1 MRLYSFESDGGARTG
16 VEVAGSM
23 LLDLAAADRAGGGE
37 GTRYASMLGIIES
50 GPSALQAIDV
60 LVRSATST
68 HTLPLDSVSLLSPI
82 PVPAR
87 LRDAGMFVEHL
98 EIIRRE
104 LAKMA
109 ARGAPDPEA
118 AATALLETDQFK
130 LPEVVYRRCCYY
142 NGNHHAVIGP
152 DAPLAWPR
160 ESEVLDYEL
169 EIGVVVG
176 RAGHDL
182 TPEEAEECVFGYTL
196 MNDWSAR
203 DLQVDVAKSGA
214 GPCMGKDF
222 ATSLGPCIVTAD
234 EIGDPHDIELSAWV
248 EGEQW
253 SAGST
258 RNMHHGVF
266 EAISQFSRISPL
278 VAGEVIGTGTCAYG
292 SATEQGKRLQPGQTV
307 ELRAPGI
314 GSLRNTIKR

>member
-1 MRLYSFESDGGARTG
+1 MKLFSWQTGDGTTTG
-16 VEVAGSM
+16 VEIEGGR
-23 LLDLAAADRAGGGE
+23 LLDLAAADRSSGGDGARFESMLRLIGGGQ
-37 GTRYASMLGIIES
+37 
-50 GPSALQAIDV
+50 PALQAIRSLMAAPRLEDTRPPGA
-60 LVRSATST
+60 VRLLA
-68 HTLPLDSVSLLSPI
+68 PL

-98 EIIRRE
+98 EIIMRE
-104 LAKMA
+104 FARMA
-109 ARGAPDPEA
+109 ARDEADPEA
-118 AATALLETDQFK
+118 AAQKLLETGQFK
-130 LPEVVYRRCCYY
+130 LAEVIYRRCCYY

-152 DAPLAWPR
+152 DAPLPWPS
-160 ESEVLDYEL
+160 ESDVLDYEL

-176 RAGHDL
+176 RGGRNL
-182 TPEEAEECVFGYTL
+182 TPAEAEACVFGYTL

-203 DLQVDVAKSGA
+203 DLQIDTAKSGA

-234 EIGDPHDIELSAWV
+234 EIGDPHDIDLSAWV
-248 EGEQW
+248 DGEQW

-266 EAISQFSRISPL
+266 EALSQFSRISAL
-278 VAGEVIGTGTCAYG
+278 VAGEVIGTGTCAHG

-307 ELRAPGI
+307 ELRASRI
-314 GSLRNTIKR
+314 GALRNTIVR

>member
-1 MRLYSFESDGGARTG
+1 MRLYSFQSEGRVRTG
-16 VEVAGSM
+16 VEIADAM
-23 LLDLAAADRAGGGE
+23 LLDLAAADRAGGGD
-37 GTRYASMLGIIES
+37 GSRYASMLRIIEE
-50 GPSALQAIDV
+50 GPSALCAIRA
-60 LVRSATST
+60 LVEAATPA
-68 HTLPLDSVSLLSPI
+68 HAIALDCIQPLSPL

-87 LRDAGMFVEHL
+87 LRDAGMFIEHL

-104 LAKMA
+104 LAKIA
-109 ARGAPDPEA
+109 ARGAADPEA
-118 AATALLETDQFK
+118 AALTLLETDQFK

-152 DAPLAWPR
+152 DAPLAWPS

-176 RAGHDL
+176 RPGYGL
-182 TPEEAEECVFGYTL
+182 TPAEAEGCVFGYTL

-203 DLQVDVAKSGA
+203 DLQIDVAKSGA

-234 EIGDPHDIELSAWV
+234 EIGDPHDLELSAWV
-248 EGEQW
+248 DGEQW

-266 EAISQFSRISPL
+266 EALSQFSRISPL
-278 VAGEVIGTGTCAYG
+278 VAGEIIGSGTCAYG
-292 SATEQGKRLQPGQTV
+292 SATEQGRRLQPGQTV
-307 ELRAPGI
+307 ELRATGI
-314 GSLRNTIKR
+314 GSLRNTITR